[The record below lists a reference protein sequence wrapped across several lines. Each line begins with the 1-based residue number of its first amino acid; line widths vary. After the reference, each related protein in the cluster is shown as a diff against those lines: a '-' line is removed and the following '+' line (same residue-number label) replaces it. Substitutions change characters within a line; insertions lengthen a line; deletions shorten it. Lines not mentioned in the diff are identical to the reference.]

1 MIKLELA
8 KVSKRFD
15 ASLVISDLSQTVE
28 GVRSLVLIGPS
39 GGGKSTLLRLIAG
52 LLLPSQGHL
61 RLNGK
66 NLPSDEGALRQYRAR
81 LGVVFQSFNLFPHLT
96 ALENVMLSLTVVHGH
111 SSEESSKAACTLLE
125 RFRLSE
131 HRDKRPFELSG
142 GQRQR
147 VAIARALAHRPQ
159 LLLLDEPTS
168 ALDPEMTGEVL
179 DVVGELKDEG
189 VDFVM
194 ATHEMGFARQVA
206 DQVWFLADGKIRESG
221 SPEELFEDPKEEI
234 TKRFL
239 ERVLKY

>member
-1 MIKLELA
+1 MELELSN
-8 KVSKRFD
+8 VSKRFD
-15 ASLVISDLSQTVE
+15 DSLVIDRVDQSVE

-52 LLLPSQGHL
+52 LLLPNEGTL
-61 RLNGK
+61 RLNGAD
-66 NLPSDEGALRQYRAR
+66 LPKEEAALRQYRAR

-96 ALENVMLSLTVVHGH
+96 AEENVILPLTVVHGQ
-111 SSEESSKAACTLLE
+111 STKESKEQAHALLE
-125 RFRLSE
+125 RFHLSD
-131 HRDKRPFELSG
+131 HREKRPYELSG

-179 DVVGELKDEG
+179 DVVGELKEEG

-206 DQVWFLADGKIRESG
+206 DEIWFVAEGKIREAG
-221 SPEELFEDPKEEI
+221 SAAELFENPKEAQ

>member
-1 MIKLELA
+1 MELELTN
-8 KVSKRFD
+8 VSKRFD
-15 ASLVISDLSQTVE
+15 ESLVIDRVNQSVE

-52 LLLPSQGHL
+52 LLLPNEGTL
-61 RLNGK
+61 RLNGAD
-66 NLPSDEGALRQYRAR
+66 LPKEETAIRQYRAR

-96 ALENVMLSLTVVHGH
+96 AEENVILPLTVVHGQPPMK
-111 SSEESSKAACTLLE
+111 SKEAARALLD
-125 RFRLSE
+125 RFHLSD
-131 HRDKRPFELSG
+131 HREKRPYELSG

-206 DQVWFLADGKIRESG
+206 DEIWFVAEGKIREAG
-221 SPEELFEDPKEEI
+221 SAVELFGHPKEGQ

-239 ERVLKY
+239 KRVLKY

>member
-1 MIKLELA
+1 MELELSN
-8 KVSKRFD
+8 VSKRFD
-15 ASLVISDLSQTVE
+15 DSLVIDRVDQSVE

-52 LLLPSQGHL
+52 LLLPSEGKL
-61 RLNGK
+61 RLNGAD
-66 NLPSDEGALRQYRAR
+66 LPKDEMAIRQYRAR

-96 ALENVMLSLTVVHGH
+96 AEENVILPLTVVHGQLPTK
-111 SSEESSKAACTLLE
+111 SKEKARALLE
-125 RFRLSE
+125 RFHLSN
-131 HRDKRPFELSG
+131 HREKRPYELSG

-206 DQVWFLADGKIRESG
+206 DEIWFTADGKIREASG
-221 SPEELFEDPKEEI
+221 AGEIFENPKEPQ

>member
-1 MIKLELA
+1 MELELSN
-8 KVSKRFD
+8 VSKRFD
-15 ASLVISDLSQTVE
+15 DSLVIDRVDQSVE

-52 LLLPSQGHL
+52 LLLPNEGTL
-61 RLNGK
+61 RLNGAD
-66 NLPSDEGALRQYRAR
+66 LPKEEAAIRQYRAR

-96 ALENVMLSLTVVHGH
+96 AEENVILPLTVVHGQ
-111 SSEESSKAACTLLE
+111 STKESKEQAHALLE
-125 RFRLSE
+125 RFHLSD
-131 HRDKRPFELSG
+131 HREKRPYELSG

-179 DVVGELKDEG
+179 DVVGELKEEG

-206 DQVWFLADGKIRESG
+206 DEIWFVAEGKIREAG
-221 SPEELFEDPKEEI
+221 SAAELFEHPKEAK

>member
-1 MIKLELA
+1 MELELTN
-8 KVSKRFD
+8 VSKRFD
-15 ASLVISDLSQTVE
+15 ESLVIDRVNQSVE

-52 LLLPSQGHL
+52 LLLPNEGTL
-61 RLNGK
+61 RLNGAD
-66 NLPSDEGALRQYRAR
+66 LPKEETAIRQYRAR

-96 ALENVMLSLTVVHGH
+96 AEENVILPLTVVHGQPPMK
-111 SSEESSKAACTLLE
+111 SKEAARALLD
-125 RFRLSE
+125 RFHLSD
-131 HRDKRPFELSG
+131 HREKRPYELSG

-206 DQVWFLADGKIRESG
+206 DEIWFVAKNISVCR
-221 SPEELFEDPKEEI
+221 I
-234 TKRFL
+234 NQ
-239 ERVLKY
+239 Y

>member
-1 MIKLELA
+1 MELELTN
-8 KVSKRFD
+8 VSKRFD
-15 ASLVISDLSQTVE
+15 DALVIDRVDQSVE

-52 LLLPSQGHL
+52 LLLPNEGTL
-61 RLNGK
+61 RLNGADVPK
-66 NLPSDEGALRQYRAR
+66 EEAALRQYRAR

-96 ALENVMLSLTVVHGH
+96 AEENVVLPLRVVHGQP
-111 SSEESSKAACTLLE
+111 SADSKEAARALLE
-125 RFRLSE
+125 RFHLSDHQE
-131 HRDKRPFELSG
+131 KRPYELSG

-179 DVVGELKDEG
+179 DVVRELKDEG

-206 DQVWFLADGKIRESG
+206 DEIWFVAEGKIRETG
-221 SPEELFEDPKEEI
+221 SAASLFENPKEAQ